1 MLYKPGPY
9 KNSFVRRIDG
19 PESRDLRAVCDNLE
33 KELDRKDSRN
43 DNLSRELFSL
53 RASYANQQVKVYFDV
68 HPTIHS
74 FDPKCSSILNVL
86 YLLEG
91 TTDCNRYFREVEY

>member
-9 KNSFVRRIDG
+9 KNSVVRRADG

-53 RASYANQQVKVYFDV
+53 RASYANQQVTLQNVVFTEAFTQYKMVMIF
-68 HPTIHS
+68 
-74 FDPKCSSILNVL
+74 SSLC
-86 YLLEG
+86 LLEG
-91 TTDCNRYFREVEY
+91 TKDCNKYF